1 MVEASET
8 NPLEGDKTMKYMMFI
23 KHAEGLS
30 IESVPQGLLDAM
42 GQFVEQ
48 GFKSGVL
55 KDTAGLK
62 PTKEG
67 FRVSLSGGKMSVKDG
82 PFSETKEVVGGYAI
96 VDVKS
101 REEALKLA
109 QDFMELHRI
118 HWPAFEGVSE
128 VRPIENN

>member
-1 MVEASET
+1 
-8 NPLEGDKTMKYMMFI
+8 MKYMMFI
-23 KHAEGLS
+23 KHAEDLRTET
-30 IESVPQGLLDAM
+30 IPPGLLEAM

-62 PTKEG
+62 GTNEG
-67 FRVSLSGGKMSVKDG
+67 FRIRLSGGKLSVKDG

-101 REEALKLA
+101 KEEALKLA
-109 QDFMELHRI
+109 RDFMELHRI
-118 HWPAFEGVSE
+118 HWPAFEGESE
-128 VRPIENN
+128 VRPLESE